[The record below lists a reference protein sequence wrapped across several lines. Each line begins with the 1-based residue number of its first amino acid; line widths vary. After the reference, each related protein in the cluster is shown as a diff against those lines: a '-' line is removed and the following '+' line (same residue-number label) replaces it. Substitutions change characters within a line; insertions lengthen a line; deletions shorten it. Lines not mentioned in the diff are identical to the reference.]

1 MVEFR
6 LYYDDKGKVI
16 CYTCED
22 LEGTYIVIDAE
33 TYSACRLDVHVIN
46 EKIVSNSDLLIL
58 YKFVPGKDVS
68 CASEDICILTEEG
81 RTKQWSLKRY
91 EF

>member
-22 LEGTYIVIDAE
+22 LAGNYIVIDSL
-33 TYSACRLDVHVIN
+33 TYAASRLDVHVIDG
-46 EKIVSNSDLLIL
+46 KIVSNSDLIVL
-58 YKFVPGKDVS
+58 YKFVPGKDIN
-68 CASEDICILTEEG
+68 CAIEDICILTDQG
-81 RTKQWSLKRY
+81 QTKQWSLKRY
-91 EF
+91 EY

>member
-22 LEGTYIVIDAE
+22 LQGTYVVIDAN
-33 TYSACRLDVHVIN
+33 TYAASRVDVCVIDG
-46 EKIVSNSDLLIL
+46 KIISNSDLIVL
-58 YKFVPGKDVS
+58 YKFVPGKDIS
-68 CASEDICILTEEG
+68 CASEDICILTNEG
-81 RTKQWSLKRY
+81 QTKQWSLKRY